1 MASLERVS
9 WRRPRQIKE
18 ENLAVFKEILQKFKV
33 ICNASSQDK
42 QLVMQGLQK
51 HLKHIVVYVGDG
63 NNYVH
68 AVNCSNV
75 GFITGIGTPL
85 P

>member
-33 ICNASSQDK
+33 ICNASSKDK
-42 QLVMQGLQK
+42 QLVVQGLQK
-51 HLKHIVVYVGDG
+51 HLNHIVVYVGDR
-63 NNYVH
+63 NNDVH
-68 AVNCSNV
+68 Q
-75 GFITGIGTPL
+75 
-85 P
+85 